1 MEGGRLINKGAS
13 WKEGASCIKL
23 LNCTGSAEVETYKII
38 DKVGKKQVFFV
49 AKKV

>member
-1 MEGGRLINKGAS
+1 MEGGRLLEGGHLI
-13 WKEGASCIKL
+13 KEGASCIKL